1 MGKFKDDT
9 GKTRVG
15 VFLKEYAPDLLD
27 FVASLTGI
35 SALEKLGDAIEGATN
50 LSPEQKARANELL
63 ELDIKQEMERTK
75 RQENDMSSDSWLSK
89 NIRPMALIYLT
100 LSVSIIAVLDSSIEA
115 FVLRDGY
122 ISLFTSLL
130 LSVYGFYFVG
140 REINKMILNRKKE
153 L

>member
-1 MGKFKDDT
+1 MGKYKDEN

-15 VFLKEYAPDLLD
+15 VFLQEYAPDALD

-35 SALEKLGDAIEGATN
+35 SALEKLGEAIEGATN

-89 NIRPMALIYLT
+89 NIRPMALVYLT

-140 REINKMILNRKKE
+140 REINKMILNRKK
-153 L
+153 

>member
-50 LSPEQKARANELL
+50 LSPEQKARAKELL

-100 LSVSIIAVLDSSIEA
+100 ISVSIIAVLDSSIES

-140 REINKMILNRKKE
+140 REINKMILNRKK
-153 L
+153 